1 MEQQQRH
8 RPPRKQQKPILPW
21 ILGGAALIVLIVV
34 LMILGADKNQDTV
47 PQTAIDA
54 GVAYLTM
61 LDEKD
66 PAAVDKLL
74 KQRRAERLA
83 REREE
88 LLQKLYAGEMDVWTM
103 FEDYV
108 VLGDSRAVGF
118 YYYDFLDKSR
128 VLADGGNTIRTV
140 AEHLDEIEALNPS
153 YVYLCYG
160 LNDVSIG
167 FWQTPEPYAEEM
179 LEVVR
184 SIEERVPGVTVVV
197 SSILPARDPAFQRA
211 SKWYEIPEYSAAVEK
226 MCKENG
232 IVFSNNDKI
241 AEEHGGLYQP
251 DGIHL
256 QPKFYNYWGA
266 NLIIATLEAQQQEEE
281 DGQ

>member
-1 MEQQQRH
+1 MEQQH
-8 RPPRKQQKPILPW
+8 RPRGTRKQQRPVLPW
-21 ILGGAALIVLIVV
+21 ILGGAAVLVLIVV
-34 LMILGADKNQDTV
+34 LMILGADKDRDTV

-54 GVAYLTM
+54 GVAYLTK
-61 LDEKD
+61 LDQKD
-66 PAAVDKLL
+66 PDAVDKLL

-88 LLQKLYAGEMDVWTM
+88 LLRKLYAGEMDVWTM

-128 VLADGGNTIRTV
+128 VLADGGNTIRNV
-140 AEHLDEIEALNPS
+140 ADHLDEIEALNPA

-211 SKWYEIPEYSAAVEK
+211 SKWYEIPDYSAAVER

-232 IVFSNNDKI
+232 IVFSNNNQI
-241 AEEHGGLYQP
+241 AEEHGDLYQP

-266 NLIIATLEAQQQEEE
+266 NLIIAALEAQQQEEE

>member
-1 MEQQQRH
+1 MEQQQRP
-8 RPPRKQQKPILPW
+8 RGTRKQQRPVLPW
-21 ILGGAALIVLIVV
+21 ILGGAAVLVLIVV
-34 LMILGADKNQDTV
+34 LMILGADKDRDTV
-47 PQTAIDA
+47 PQSAIDA
-54 GVAYLTM
+54 GVAYLTK
-61 LDEKD
+61 LDQKD
-66 PAAVDKLL
+66 PDAVDKLL

-88 LLQKLYAGEMDVWTM
+88 LLRKLYAGEMDVWTM

-128 VLADGGNTIRTV
+128 VLADGGNTIRNV
-140 AEHLDEIEALNPS
+140 ADHLDEIEALNPA

-211 SKWYEIPEYSAAVEK
+211 SKWYEIPDYSAAVER

-232 IVFSNNDKI
+232 IVFSNNNQI
-241 AEEHGGLYQP
+241 AEEHGDLYQP

-266 NLIIATLEAQQQEEE
+266 NLIIAALEAQQQEEE